1 MKFPIS
7 LMALALTVCSVS
19 ASDFDKV
26 LNTVVSNNM
35 ALKYADAENQAAI
48 ASLKSENTLDAPEI
62 GFESLWGAKG
72 IGDKRNF
79 SISQGFD
86 WPGVYAARREAIRK
100 SQTAMQYL
108 QESAMIEARQ
118 EVRLLLID
126 IIYTKQRIAATE
138 KICDGLSSL
147 QKTFRKAVDE
157 GNETKLDYNKSVIEK
172 IAAERELKT
181 LRGEYAAM
189 LASLRAM
196 NGGKDVEDLVASVGN
211 VYPEVDLASLRPDV
225 ENIRAKDPAIA
236 AMKADAEVQ
245 KSLLKVEKR
254 SLLPGFTLGYSHEWE
269 MGDRFNGFSVAVSL
283 PFITGNKKVKASR
296 LQVRASE
303 MQQEMELIRL
313 SAAMSGDY
321 EKALLYRELLDQYED
336 IMNDNSDF
344 ELLKKAFDGGQIN
357 FLTYMQELNYFLA
370 ARRDFLETLY
380 NYNCAL
386 ARLQRY
392 N

>member
-1 MKFPIS
+1 
-7 LMALALTVCSVS
+7 MALTLSVCSAS

-86 WPGVYAARREAIRK
+86 WPGVYTARREAIRK
-100 SQTAMQYL
+100 SQAAMQYL

-126 IIYTKQRIAATE
+126 IIYAKQRIAATE

-283 PFITGNKKVKASR
+283 PFITGNKKVKASL

-321 EKALLYRELLDQYED
+321 EKALQYRELLDQYED

>member
-1 MKFPIS
+1 
-7 LMALALTVCSVS
+7 MALTLSVCSAS

-86 WPGVYAARREAIRK
+86 WPGVYTARREAIRK
-100 SQTAMQYL
+100 SQAAMQYL

-126 IIYTKQRIAATE
+126 IIYAKQRIAATE

>member
-86 WPGVYAARREAIRK
+86 WPGVYTARREAIRK
-100 SQTAMQYL
+100 SQAAMQYL

-126 IIYTKQRIAATE
+126 IIYAKQRIAATE

>member
-1 MKFPIS
+1 
-7 LMALALTVCSVS
+7 MALALTVCSVS

-62 GFESLWGAKG
+62 GFKSLWGAKG

-86 WPGVYAARREAIRK
+86 WPGVYTARREAIRK
-100 SQTAMQYL
+100 SQAAMQYL

-126 IIYTKQRIAATE
+126 IIYAKQRIAATE

>member
-62 GFESLWGAKG
+62 GFKSLWGAKG

-86 WPGVYAARREAIRK
+86 WPGVYTARREAIRK
-100 SQTAMQYL
+100 SQAAMQYL

-126 IIYTKQRIAATE
+126 IIYAKQRIAATE

-211 VYPEVDLASLRPDV
+211 VYPEADLASLRPDV

>member
-1 MKFPIS
+1 
-7 LMALALTVCSVS
+7 MALALSVCSAS

-138 KICDGLSSL
+138 KICDGLASL
-147 QKTFRKAVDE
+147 QKTFKKAVDE
-157 GNETKLDYNKSVIEK
+157 GNETKLDYNKSVIGK

-189 LASLRAM
+189 LASLRAL
-196 NGGKDVEDLVASVGN
+196 NGGKEVEDLVASVGDA
-211 VYPEVDLASLRPDV
+211 YPEVNLASLRPDV
-225 ENIRAKDPAIA
+225 ENLRAKDPAIA

-283 PFITGNKKVKASR
+283 PFITGNKKVKAAR
-296 LQVRASE
+296 LQAGAAE

-321 EKALLYRELLDQYED
+321 EKALQYRELLDQYED
-336 IMNDNSDF
+336 VMNDNSDF

-380 NYNCAL
+380 NYNCAV

>member
-1 MKFPIS
+1 MKFSIS
-7 LMALALTVCSVS
+7 LMALTLSVCSAS

-86 WPGVYAARREAIRK
+86 WPGVYTARREAIRK
-100 SQTAMQYL
+100 SQAAMQYL

-126 IIYTKQRIAATE
+126 IIYAKQRIAATE

>member
-62 GFESLWGAKG
+62 GFKSLWGAKG

-86 WPGVYAARREAIRK
+86 WPGVYTARREAIRK
-100 SQTAMQYL
+100 SQAAMQYL

-126 IIYTKQRIAATE
+126 IIYAKQRIAATE

-321 EKALLYRELLDQYED
+321 EKALQYRELLDQYED

>member
-1 MKFPIS
+1 MRFSIS
-7 LMALALTVCSVS
+7 LMALALSVCSAS

-147 QKTFRKAVDE
+147 QKTFKKAVDE

-189 LASLRAM
+189 LASLRAL
-196 NGGKDVEDLVASVGN
+196 NGGKEVEDLVASVGDA
-211 VYPEVDLASLRPDV
+211 YPEVNLASLRPDV
-225 ENIRAKDPAIA
+225 ENLRAKDPAIA

-283 PFITGNKKVKASR
+283 PFITGNKKVKAAR
-296 LQVRASE
+296 LQAGAAE

-321 EKALLYRELLDQYED
+321 EKALQYRELLDQYED
-336 IMNDNSDF
+336 VMNDNSDF

-380 NYNCAL
+380 NYNCAV

>member
-62 GFESLWGAKG
+62 GFKSLWGAKG

-86 WPGVYAARREAIRK
+86 WPGVYTARREAIRK
-100 SQTAMQYL
+100 SQAAMQYL

-126 IIYTKQRIAATE
+126 IIYAKQRIAATE

>member
-1 MKFPIS
+1 
-7 LMALALTVCSVS
+7 MALALTVCSVS

-86 WPGVYAARREAIRK
+86 WPGVYTARREAIRK
-100 SQTAMQYL
+100 SQAAMQYL
-108 QESAMIEARQ
+108 QESAMIEARR

-126 IIYTKQRIAATE
+126 IIYAKQRIAATE

-283 PFITGNKKVKASR
+283 PFITDNKKVKASR

-303 MQQEMELIRL
+303 MQQEIELIRL

-321 EKALLYRELLDQYED
+321 EKALQYRELLDQYED

>member
-86 WPGVYAARREAIRK
+86 WPGVYTARREAIRK
-100 SQTAMQYL
+100 SQAAMQYL

-126 IIYTKQRIAATE
+126 IIYAKQRIAATE

-196 NGGKDVEDLVASVGN
+196 NGGKDVEDLVASVGD

>member
-1 MKFPIS
+1 MKFSIS
-7 LMALALTVCSVS
+7 LMALTLSVCSAS

-86 WPGVYAARREAIRK
+86 WPGVYTARREAIRK
-100 SQTAMQYL
+100 SQAAMQYL

-126 IIYTKQRIAATE
+126 IIYAKQRIAATE

-321 EKALLYRELLDQYED
+321 EKALQYRELLDQYED

-344 ELLKKAFDGGQIN
+344 ELLKKAF
-357 FLTYMQELNYFLA
+357 
-370 ARRDFLETLY
+370 
-380 NYNCAL
+380 
-386 ARLQRY
+386 
-392 N
+392 

>member
-1 MKFPIS
+1 
-7 LMALALTVCSVS
+7 MALALTVCSVS

-100 SQTAMQYL
+100 SQAAMQYL

-126 IIYTKQRIAATE
+126 IIYAKQRIAATE

>member
-48 ASLKSENTLDAPEI
+48 ASLKSENTLAAPEI

-86 WPGVYAARREAIRK
+86 WPGVYTARREAIRK
-100 SQTAMQYL
+100 SQAAMQYL

-126 IIYTKQRIAATE
+126 IIYAKQRIAATE

>member
-1 MKFPIS
+1 MKFSIS
-7 LMALALTVCSVS
+7 LMALALSVCSAS

-138 KICDGLSSL
+138 KICDGLASL
-147 QKTFRKAVDE
+147 QKTFKKAADE

-189 LASLRAM
+189 LASLRAL
-196 NGGKDVEDLVASVGN
+196 NGGKEVEDLVASVGDA
-211 VYPEVDLASLRPDV
+211 YPEVNLASLRPDV
-225 ENIRAKDPAIA
+225 ENLRAKDPAIA

-283 PFITGNKKVKASR
+283 PFITGNKKVKAAR
-296 LQVRASE
+296 LQAGAAE

-321 EKALLYRELLDQYED
+321 EKALQYRELLDQYED
-336 IMNDNSDF
+336 VMNDNSDF

-380 NYNCAL
+380 NYNCAV

>member
-1 MKFPIS
+1 
-7 LMALALTVCSVS
+7 MALALTVCSVS

-86 WPGVYAARREAIRK
+86 WPGVYTARREAIRK
-100 SQTAMQYL
+100 SQAAMQYL

-126 IIYTKQRIAATE
+126 IIYAKQRIAATE

-321 EKALLYRELLDQYED
+321 EKALQYRELLDQYED

>member
-48 ASLKSENTLDAPEI
+48 ASLKSENTLAAPEI

-86 WPGVYAARREAIRK
+86 WPGVYTARREAIRK
-100 SQTAMQYL
+100 SQAAMQYL

-126 IIYTKQRIAATE
+126 IIYAKQRIAATE

-296 LQVRASE
+296 LQVRTSE

>member
-1 MKFPIS
+1 
-7 LMALALTVCSVS
+7 MALTLSVCSAS

-86 WPGVYAARREAIRK
+86 WPGVYTARREAIRK
-100 SQTAMQYL
+100 SQAAMQYL

-126 IIYTKQRIAATE
+126 IIYAKQRIAATE

-321 EKALLYRELLDQYED
+321 EKALQYRELLDQYED

>member
-1 MKFPIS
+1 
-7 LMALALTVCSVS
+7 MALTLSVCSAS

-86 WPGVYAARREAIRK
+86 WPGVYTARREAIRK
-100 SQTAMQYL
+100 SQAAMQYL

-126 IIYTKQRIAATE
+126 IIYAKQRIAATE

-157 GNETKLDYNKSVIEK
+157 GNETKLNYNKSVIEK

-303 MQQEMELIRL
+303 MQQEMELILL

-321 EKALLYRELLDQYED
+321 EKALQYRELLDQYED

>member
-1 MKFPIS
+1 
-7 LMALALTVCSVS
+7 MALALTVCSVS

-86 WPGVYAARREAIRK
+86 WPGVYTARREAIRK
-100 SQTAMQYL
+100 SQAAMQYL

-126 IIYTKQRIAATE
+126 IIYAKQRIAATE

-303 MQQEMELIRL
+303 MQQEIELIRL

-321 EKALLYRELLDQYED
+321 EKALQYRELLDQYED

>member
-1 MKFPIS
+1 MKFSIS
-7 LMALALTVCSVS
+7 LMALTLSVCSAS

-86 WPGVYAARREAIRK
+86 WPGVYTARREAIRK

-138 KICDGLSSL
+138 KICDGLASL
-147 QKTFRKAVDE
+147 QKTFKKAVDE
-157 GNETKLDYNKSVIEK
+157 GNETKLDYNKSVIGK

-189 LASLRAM
+189 LASLRAL
-196 NGGKDVEDLVASVGN
+196 NGGKEVEDLVASVGDA
-211 VYPEVDLASLRPDV
+211 YPEVNLASLRPDV
-225 ENIRAKDPAIA
+225 ENLRAKDPAIA

-283 PFITGNKKVKASR
+283 PFITGNKKVKAAR
-296 LQVRASE
+296 LQAGAAE

-321 EKALLYRELLDQYED
+321 EKALQYRELLDQYED
-336 IMNDNSDF
+336 VMNDNSDF

-380 NYNCAL
+380 NYNCAV

>member
-1 MKFPIS
+1 MKYPIS

-86 WPGVYAARREAIRK
+86 WPGVYTARREAIRK
-100 SQTAMQYL
+100 SQAAMQYL

-126 IIYTKQRIAATE
+126 IIYAKQRIAATE

>member
-48 ASLKSENTLDAPEI
+48 ASLKSENTLAAPEI

-86 WPGVYAARREAIRK
+86 WPGVYTARREAIRK
-100 SQTAMQYL
+100 SQAAMQYL

-126 IIYTKQRIAATE
+126 IIYAKQRIAATE

-303 MQQEMELIRL
+303 MQQEIELIRL

-321 EKALLYRELLDQYED
+321 EKALQYRELLDQYED

>member
-86 WPGVYAARREAIRK
+86 WPGVYTARREAIRK
-100 SQTAMQYL
+100 SQAAMQYL

-126 IIYTKQRIAATE
+126 IIYAKQRIAATE

-196 NGGKDVEDLVASVGN
+196 NGGKEVEDLVASVGD
-211 VYPEVDLASLRPDV
+211 VYPEVNLASLRPDV
-225 ENIRAKDPAIA
+225 ENLRAKDPAIA

-245 KSLLKVEKR
+245 KSLLKVEKQ

-321 EKALLYRELLDQYED
+321 EKALQYRELLDQYED

>member
-1 MKFPIS
+1 MKFSIS
-7 LMALALTVCSVS
+7 LMALALSVCSAS

-118 EVRLLLID
+118 DVRLLLID

-138 KICDGLSSL
+138 KICDGLASL
-147 QKTFRKAVDE
+147 QKTFKKAVDE

-189 LASLRAM
+189 LASLRAL
-196 NGGKDVEDLVASVGN
+196 NGGKEVEDLVASVGD
-211 VYPEVDLASLRPDV
+211 VYPEVNLASLRPDV
-225 ENIRAKDPAIA
+225 ENLRAKDPAIA

-283 PFITGNKKVKASR
+283 PFITGNKKVKAAR
-296 LQVRASE
+296 LQAGAAE
-303 MQQEMELIRL
+303 MQQEIELIRL

-321 EKALLYRELLDQYED
+321 EKALQYRELLDQYED
-336 IMNDNSDF
+336 VMNDNSDF

-380 NYNCAL
+380 NYNCAV

>member
-1 MKFPIS
+1 
-7 LMALALTVCSVS
+7 MALALTVCSVS

-48 ASLKSENTLDAPEI
+48 ASLKSENTLAAPEI

-86 WPGVYAARREAIRK
+86 WPGVYTARREAIRK
-100 SQTAMQYL
+100 SQAAMQYL

-126 IIYTKQRIAATE
+126 IIYAKQRIAATE

>member
-62 GFESLWGAKG
+62 GFKSLWGATG

-86 WPGVYAARREAIRK
+86 WPGVYTARREAIRK
-100 SQTAMQYL
+100 SQAAMQYL

-126 IIYTKQRIAATE
+126 IIYAKQRIAATE

>member
-1 MKFPIS
+1 MKFSIS
-7 LMALALTVCSVS
+7 LMALTLSVCSAS

-62 GFESLWGAKG
+62 GFKSLWGAKG

-86 WPGVYAARREAIRK
+86 WPGVYTARREAIRK
-100 SQTAMQYL
+100 SQAAMQYL

-126 IIYTKQRIAATE
+126 IIYAKQRIAATE

-321 EKALLYRELLDQYED
+321 EKALQYRELLDQYED

>member
-1 MKFPIS
+1 MKFSIS
-7 LMALALTVCSVS
+7 LMALTLSVCSAS

-86 WPGVYAARREAIRK
+86 WPGVYTARREAIRK
-100 SQTAMQYL
+100 SQAAMQYL

-118 EVRLLLID
+118 EVSLLLID
-126 IIYTKQRIAATE
+126 IIYAKQRIAATE

-321 EKALLYRELLDQYED
+321 EKALQYRELLDQYED

>member
-86 WPGVYAARREAIRK
+86 WPGVYTARREAIRK
-100 SQTAMQYL
+100 SQAAMQYL
-108 QESAMIEARQ
+108 QESAMIEARL

-126 IIYTKQRIAATE
+126 IIYAKQRIAATE

>member
-35 ALKYADAENQAAI
+35 ALKYADAENQSAI

-62 GFESLWGAKG
+62 GFKSLWGAKG

-86 WPGVYAARREAIRK
+86 WPGVYTARREAIRK
-100 SQTAMQYL
+100 SQAAMQYL

-126 IIYTKQRIAATE
+126 IIYAKQRIAATE

-157 GNETKLDYNKSVIEK
+157 GNATKLDFNKSVIEK

-283 PFITGNKKVKASR
+283 PFIKGNKKVKASR

>member
-86 WPGVYAARREAIRK
+86 WPGVYTARREAIRK
-100 SQTAMQYL
+100 SQAAMQYL

-126 IIYTKQRIAATE
+126 IIYAKQRIAATE

-296 LQVRASE
+296 LQVSDSE

>member
-1 MKFPIS
+1 MKFSIS
-7 LMALALTVCSVS
+7 LMALALSVCSAS

-126 IIYTKQRIAATE
+126 IIYAKQRIAATE

-196 NGGKDVEDLVASVGN
+196 NGGKDVEDLVASVGD

-225 ENIRAKDPAIA
+225 ENIKVKDPAIA

-303 MQQEMELIRL
+303 MQQEMELILL

-321 EKALLYRELLDQYED
+321 EKALQYRELLDQYED

>member
-1 MKFPIS
+1 
-7 LMALALTVCSVS
+7 MALALTVCSVS

-48 ASLKSENTLDAPEI
+48 ASLKSENTLAAPEI

-86 WPGVYAARREAIRK
+86 WPGVYTARREAIRK
-100 SQTAMQYL
+100 SQAAMQYL

-126 IIYTKQRIAATE
+126 IIYAKQRIAATE

-296 LQVRASE
+296 LQVRTSE

>member
-1 MKFPIS
+1 MKFSIS
-7 LMALALTVCSVS
+7 LMALTLSVCSAS

-86 WPGVYAARREAIRK
+86 WPGVYTARREAIRK
-100 SQTAMQYL
+100 SQAAMQYL

-126 IIYTKQRIAATE
+126 IIYAKQRIAATE

-147 QKTFRKAVDE
+147 QKTFRKAVDD

-321 EKALLYRELLDQYED
+321 EKALQYRELLDQYED

>member
-86 WPGVYAARREAIRK
+86 WPGVYTARREAIRK
-100 SQTAMQYL
+100 SQAAMQYL

-126 IIYTKQRIAATE
+126 IIYAKQRIAATE

-321 EKALLYRELLDQYED
+321 EKALLYRELLDEYED

>member
-86 WPGVYAARREAIRK
+86 WPGVYTARREAIRK
-100 SQTAMQYL
+100 SQAAMQYL

-147 QKTFRKAVDE
+147 QKTFKKAVDE

-189 LASLRAM
+189 LASLRTL
-196 NGGKDVEDLVASVGN
+196 NGGKEVEDLVASVGD
-211 VYPEVDLASLRPDV
+211 VYPEVNLASLRPDV

-283 PFITGNKKVKASR
+283 PFITGNKKVKAAR
-296 LQVRASE
+296 LQAGAAE

-321 EKALLYRELLDQYED
+321 EKALQYRELLDQYED
-336 IMNDNSDF
+336 VMNDNSDF

-380 NYNCAL
+380 NYNCAV

>member
-1 MKFPIS
+1 MKFPIL

-86 WPGVYAARREAIRK
+86 WPGVYTARSEAIRK
-100 SQTAMQYL
+100 SQAAMQYL

-126 IIYTKQRIAATE
+126 IIYAKQRIAATE

-211 VYPEVDLASLRPDV
+211 IYPEVDLASLRPDV

-321 EKALLYRELLDQYED
+321 EKALQYRELLDQYED

>member
-1 MKFPIS
+1 
-7 LMALALTVCSVS
+7 MALALSVCSAS

-86 WPGVYAARREAIRK
+86 WPGVYTARREAIRK
-100 SQTAMQYL
+100 SQAAMQYL

-126 IIYTKQRIAATE
+126 IIYAKQRIAATE

-283 PFITGNKKVKASR
+283 PFITGNKKVKAAR
-296 LQVRASE
+296 LQAGAAE

-321 EKALLYRELLDQYED
+321 EKALQYRELLDQYED

-357 FLTYMQELNYFLA
+357 FLTYTQELNYFLA